1 MAKIQEIVPVNI
13 KSDQVKQQTS
23 GKSHSIKPKI
33 ALRVKRG
40 EMDSIFYNGCDKY
53 ILYTVLKELNLYDH

>member
-33 ALRVKRG
+33 AL
-40 EMDSIFYNGCDKY
+40 
-53 ILYTVLKELNLYDH
+53 